1 MKDNIN
7 QPTFNYG
14 TTYLYICQDCIR
26 YSRDKALGD
35 LLAKFQEPW
44 QQAQSTLPLWSVVED
59 ILAFI
64 FPGIT
69 TSLDL
74 ALFTLL
80 APSPYITPIN
90 LFLVLPQK
98 NSYLNWNPFSR
109 EVEWIELLNR
119 PWDASGFD
127 LTARKYAHIFPL
139 TKLIIFYFQY
149 DITCRGELFK
159 PQGGLFSWWLVQK

>member
-1 MKDNIN
+1 MVPHTYTYVRIVSAIPVTKHSVISWRNFRNRDNRHN
-7 QPTFNYG
+7 Q
-14 TTYLYICQDCIR
+14 R
-26 YSRDKALGD
+26 
-35 LLAKFQEPW
+35 
-44 QQAQSTLPLWSVVED
+44 LPPWSVVED
-59 ILAFI
+59 NHSLLAII

-90 LFLVLPQK
+90 LFLALPQK

-119 PWDASGFD
+119 PCDASGFD

-139 TKLIIFYFQY
+139 TKLIIFYSQY

-159 PQGGLFSWWLVQK
+159 TQGGLFLWWRVQK